1 MAALDLDPSK
11 LEAAVREALSEL
23 LGSAAPPAGSTPPS
37 PAPALPAAPPV
48 READSASDKPRD
60 KAAQGR
66 DEALPPPFEGQLRA
80 SRPARVLDAVAAER
94 IRKATPARLVQGRA
108 GTRYTTAAY
117 IGLRAEHA
125 IALDAVH
132 GEVDDA
138 FVARLGCLPLR
149 SRAKDREEFLLYPD
163 SGRRLA
169 DESRARLEREGT
181 RGADV
186 QVILSDGLAAWALQQ
201 SGTELLAALNRELN
215 AQGFKLGRP
224 IFVRY
229 ARIGVQDEIGVLL
242 GSRSTLIFVGE
253 RPGLGTGDSGSIYTA
268 YAPRLGQDNAEK
280 DCISNIRA
288 LGIPPDEAAREAALL
303 LKRSFAAGGGGT
315 HLVRSGQ

>member
-1 MAALDLDPSK
+1 MAGFDLDRAALEK
-11 LEAAVREALSEL
+11 AVREALGEML
-23 LGSAAPPAGSTPPS
+23 AQQPTPASVPTPVS
-37 PAPALPAAPPV
+37 IRAV
-48 READSASDKPRD
+48 TSDDKPKE

-66 DEALPPPFEGQLRA
+66 DEALPPPFEGKLKNA
-80 SRPARVLDAVAAER
+80 RPARVLDAVDAER
-94 IRKATPARLVQGRA
+94 IRQATPARLIQGRA

-125 IALDAVH
+125 IALDAVQS
-132 GEVDDA
+132 EVPDDFA
-138 FVARLGCLPLR
+138 QKMGCISLK

-163 SGRRLA
+163 QGRRLD

-186 QVILSDGLAAWALQQ
+186 QLILSDGLAAWAVVQ
-201 SGTELLAALNRELN
+201 SGPALLAALTAEL
-215 AQGFKLGRP
+215 QGMGYKLGRP
-224 IFVRY
+224 IFVKY
-229 ARIGVQDEIGVLL
+229 ARIGVQDEIGTLL
-242 GSRSTLIFVGE
+242 GARSTLIFVGE

-268 YAPRLGQDNAEK
+268 VGPKLGQDNAEK

-303 LKRSFAAGGGGT
+303 IKRSFAAGGGGT
-315 HLVRSGQ
+315 HLVRSGL